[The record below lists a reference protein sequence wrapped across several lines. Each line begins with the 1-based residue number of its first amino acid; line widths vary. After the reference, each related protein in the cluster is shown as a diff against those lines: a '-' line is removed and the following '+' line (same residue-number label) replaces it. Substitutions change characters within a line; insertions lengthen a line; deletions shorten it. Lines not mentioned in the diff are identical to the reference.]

1 MHNDVIDD
9 LHLLDRFSEFFFVG
23 DGEWETRVLKFR
35 SSEKIGFLEIFVL
48 LTVQDRPSI
57 RRAVKV

>member
-35 SSEKIGFLEIFVL
+35 SSEKIGFLEIFALMLSAL
-48 LTVQDRPSI
+48 L
-57 RRAVKV
+57 AVN